1 VSAPGTSHKLG
12 EYQGPRRPL
21 EAERE
26 RLRLLAATLDPGTQR
41 RLRALGIGPGW
52 RCLEIGA
59 AEGSMTRWMAEQVGA
74 SGRIVAGDIDL
85 RFLAELRLANVE
97 VRELDVRSA
106 ALEEGAY
113 DLAYCRTLLLHLPDP
128 GAALAKLARSLRPGG
143 WLLAEDSDMCV
154 SLAADPDHPDAELF
168 ESAHRRIWGHLRAVK
183 RFDTKLGRTLPA
195 RLGALGLAD
204 VGFEASAGLQ
214 AGGSA
219 AAELQRRNFGVNLR
233 PLLLEAAVVDERELE
248 RVLALYADPSFRYL
262 AGLTV
267 AAWGRRPA

>member
-1 VSAPGTSHKLG
+1 MSAPGASHKVG

-41 RLRALGIGPGW
+41 RMRALGIAAGW

-59 AEGSMTRWMAEQVGA
+59 AEGSMTRWMAEEVGA
-74 SGRIVAGDIDL
+74 SGRVVACDIDL
-85 RFLAELRLANVE
+85 RFLAGLRLANVE

-106 ALEEGAY
+106 PLEEGSF

-128 GAALAKLARSLRPGG
+128 DAALAKLARALRPGG
-143 WLLAEDSDMCV
+143 WLLAEDADMCV
-154 SLAADPDHPDAELF
+154 SLAADPDHPEAELF
-168 ESAHRRIWGHLRAVK
+168 ESAHRRIWNHVRAVK
-183 RFDTKLGRTLPA
+183 RFDTKFGRTLPA
-195 RLGALGLAD
+195 RLLAQGLAE
-204 VGFEASAGLQ
+204 VGCEAGAGYQ
-214 AGGSA
+214 TGGSA

-233 PLLLEAAVVDERELE
+233 PLILESGVVSEAELE
-248 RVLALYADPSFRYL
+248 RVLALYAEPSFGYL